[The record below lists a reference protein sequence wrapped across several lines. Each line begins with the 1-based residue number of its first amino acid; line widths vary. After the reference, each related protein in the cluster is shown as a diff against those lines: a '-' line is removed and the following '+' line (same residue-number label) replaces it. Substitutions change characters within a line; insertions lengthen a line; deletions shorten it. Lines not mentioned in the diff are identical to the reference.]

1 LLSGFITI
9 IGGVHIAKTLLND
22 GMTLPKLEGAGCKG
36 VWLHMLG
43 EKTTKSKAALHP
55 SVKELVEEFNDVFK
69 EPKGLPPSWSH
80 DHQII
85 LHEGAKPTCV
95 RPYWYPYYQN
105 EEIERLVGEM
115 LNTGVIRPSQSP
127 YSSPVLLV
135 RKADGS
141 WRMCVDYRALNQE
154 TIKDKYPI
162 PNIDELLDKLFGAV
176 IFSKFNLRSGY
187 HQIRLKPNDV
197 QRLLFERMKDTT
209 NS

>member
-1 LLSGFITI
+1 
-9 IGGVHIAKTLLND
+9 
-22 GMTLPKLEGAGCKG
+22 
-36 VWLHMLG
+36 
-43 EKTTKSKAALHP
+43 
-55 SVKELVEEFNDVFK
+55 
-69 EPKGLPPSWSH
+69 
-80 DHQII
+80 
-85 LHEGAKPTCV
+85 
-95 RPYWYPYYQN
+95 
-105 EEIERLVGEM
+105 VGEM